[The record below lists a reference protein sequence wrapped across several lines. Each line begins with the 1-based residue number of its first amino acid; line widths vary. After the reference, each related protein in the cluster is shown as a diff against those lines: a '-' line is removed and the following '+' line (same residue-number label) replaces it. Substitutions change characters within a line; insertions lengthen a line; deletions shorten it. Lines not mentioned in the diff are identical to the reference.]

1 MSSAGT
7 RRRRFRAPARPRS
20 ATVRPVVVNPRLM
33 VFASEPGKQDGGGTF
48 MNAIERDCAFVDHM
62 AAEAT
67 GDVTPQDRR
76 MLGQLVSDTIAIAVA
91 ARRAREGA
99 CAHDLVARQPLAP
112 GACGIWG
119 GEGSATRALDAA
131 FLNGS
136 AAEVLDFQEVL
147 LMGRNN
153 GHAAVVIVPALLALV
168 QAHPATAPRLPAALR
183 AAFLANIGLMAALGR
198 GHRRGEIGFRT
209 TSLGAPVAAAL
220 GGACLLG
227 LSPQAI
233 RHATAIAACALP
245 AGLLSAMAPSGG
257 SYSADKD
264 LSVGWS
270 ASFAADAV
278 LMAAAGCNGPDGAL
292 SGPRG
297 WLASYGFD
305 TADATALDAPA
316 EADGLSRYAIKRF
329 PANFGCQAAIR
340 CALDLAMP
348 VERIARVDIRV
359 KVSSAASLSTRALP
373 NPLAARFSL
382 PYAVASTLVRRHCT
396 LEDFAQDALQ
406 SPEVLSVM
414 ARCDLHG
421 DDALEAR
428 HQETGVFPA
437 IMRVTDID
445 GRTVEVRHDGP
456 WDALAEAEVAA
467 AFDAKLAALLGADQ
481 AARLAAATRQ
491 LVEGALPQDFA
502 AALV

>member
-1 MSSAGT
+1 
-7 RRRRFRAPARPRS
+7 
-20 ATVRPVVVNPRLM
+20 
-33 VFASEPGKQDGGGTF
+33 
-48 MNAIERDCAFVDHM
+48 MNASDRDRAFVDRM
-62 AAEAT
+62 ADEAR
-67 GDVTPQDRR
+67 GPVAASDCR
-76 MLGQLVSDTIAIAVA
+76 MLEQLVADTIAIAVA
-91 ARRAREGA
+91 ARRGREGA
-99 CAHDLVARQPLAP
+99 CAHDLAARQPLPP

-119 GEGSATRALDAA
+119 GAGTATRALDAA

-168 QAHPATAPRLPAALR
+168 QAYPEAAPRLPAALR
-183 AAFLANIGLMAALGR
+183 AAFLTNIGLMAALGR

-220 GGACLLG
+220 GGACLLS
-227 LSPQAI
+227 LSPDAI

-245 AGLLSAMAPSGG
+245 AGLLSAMAPAGG

-270 ASFAADAV
+270 AAFAVDAV
-278 LMAAAGCNGPDGAL
+278 LLAAAGCNGPDGAL

-305 TADATALDAPA
+305 TADASALDAPA
-316 EADGLSRYAIKRF
+316 EHDGLSRYAIKRF

-340 CALDLAMP
+340 CALDLAIP
-348 VERIARVDIRV
+348 AARIARVDIRV

-382 PYAVASTLVRRHCT
+382 PYAVASTLVRGRCT
-396 LEDFAQDALQ
+396 LGDFAQDALGD
-406 SPEVLSVM
+406 PEVLSLM
-414 ARCDLHG
+414 ARCELQG
-421 DDALEAR
+421 DEALEAR
-428 HQETGVFPA
+428 HQESGVFPA
-437 IMRVTDID
+437 VMRVTDTD
-445 GRTVEVRHDGP
+445 GRTREARHDGP
-456 WDALAEAEVAA
+456 WDALAESEVAA

-481 AARLAAATRQ
+481 AARLAAASRH
-491 LVEGALPQDFA
+491 LMAGELPKDFA
-502 AALV
+502 AALA